1 MTMKNRI
8 AALEKLNELRR
19 FDFIEIQERAE
30 PPTRAELERLRRE
43 LAIPNSVFNDLFGD
57 YLRGQK

>member
-1 MTMKNRI
+1 MKNRI

-19 FDFIEIQERAE
+19 FDFIEIQERDE
-30 PPTRAELERLRRE
+30 PPTKAELERLRVE
-43 LAIPNSVFNDLFGD
+43 LSIPDGVFNNLFGE